1 MNAVPREQEQ
11 PSEPSVA
18 TRLPAVA
25 DFLGRPP
32 GLLIGGSWVPAHAG
46 GWFDTHDPATDQ
58 VLGRVAAGT
67 AADVDRAVVAAEA
80 AYAAP
85 SWRRIGPRERAR
97 LLQRIAE
104 RLEAHAPELAELEAL
119 DNGMPIGAARGGV
132 FAAAEAFR
140 YYSGWCTKL
149 MGQSYDPSQGEE
161 ESLVYTRREPTGVVG
176 LITPWNFP
184 LIMAAMK
191 LAPAL
196 AAGCCALL
204 KPAEQTPITALRL
217 GMILIEA
224 GVPPGVVNVVT
235 GGAETGAAIVAHPR
249 IRKVAFTGSTEV
261 GREIVRGAAGN
272 LKRVSLE
279 LGGKSPLFILPDA
292 DLDAAIV
299 GAAAAAFGN
308 AGQNCVAASRV
319 YAHRSVF
326 DQVLSGM
333 LEAAAAVRLGG
344 AFTPGT
350 TMGPLITPAHRARV
364 AAYVDDAVRDGARV
378 HCGGKAC
385 EGAGNFFPPTILT
398 SAPAHST
405 VMREEIFG
413 PVVVVTPFDTEAEV
427 PELANDS
434 EYGLAASVWTRNVAT
449 AHRLAHALESGLVW
463 INTHGGG
470 DFATPLG
477 GVKQSGWGRENAE
490 SGLSLYL
497 EIKTIT
503 TKLN

>member
-1 MNAVPREQEQ
+1 VNAVPDVVQGYA
-11 PSEPSVA
+11 PS
-18 TRLPAVA
+18 PAVR
-25 DFLGRPP
+25 DFVARPQ
-32 GLLIGGSWVPAHAG
+32 GLLIGASNVVAEEGA
-46 GWFDTHDPATDQ
+46 WFETCDPSTNR
-58 VLGRVAAGT
+58 VLARVAAGS
-67 AADVDRAVVAAEA
+67 AADVERAVATAEA
-80 AYAAP
+80 AFAAP
-85 SWRRIGPRERAR
+85 SWRRLGPRERAR
-97 LLQRIAE
+97 LLNRVAE
-104 RLEAHAPELAELEAL
+104 GIEAHAPELAELEAL
-119 DNGMPIGAARGGV
+119 DNGMPIGAARGSV

-149 MGQSYDPSQGEE
+149 MGQSYDPSQGEH
-161 ESLVYTRREPTGVVG
+161 ESLVYTRREPVGVVG

-196 AAGCCALL
+196 AAGCCGIL
-204 KPAEQTPITALRL
+204 KPAEQAPLTALRL
-217 GMILIEA
+217 GALLLEA
-224 GVPPGVVNVVT
+224 GLPPGVVNVVT

-261 GREIVRGAAGN
+261 GREIVRSAAGN

-292 DLDAAIV
+292 DLGAAIP
-299 GAAAAAFGN
+299 GAAAAIFGN

-326 DQVLSGM
+326 DRVLAGM

-344 AFTPGT
+344 AFEPGT

-364 AAYVDDAVRDGARV
+364 ADYVEGAVREGARV
-378 HCGGKAC
+378 HCGGRAC
-385 EGAGNFFPPTILT
+385 EGEGNFFPPTILT
-398 SAPAHST
+398 DAPAHSA
-405 VMREEIFG
+405 VMREEVFG
-413 PVVVVTPFDTEAEV
+413 PVVVVTPFEREAEV
-427 PELANDS
+427 PALANDS
-434 EYGLAASVWTRNVAT
+434 EYGLAASVWTRDVAT
-449 AHRLAHALESGLVW
+449 AHRIAQSIESGLVW

-477 GVKQSGWGRENAE
+477 GVKQSGWGRENGEA
-490 SGLSLYL
+490 GLSLYL

-503 TKLN
+503 TKLS